1 MTRKDM
7 ERLLTRYG
15 DAIDGFCCH
24 LAGSRD
30 AGEELYQDTMLK
42 VFELMDRIQIRD
54 DEEDELLSV
63 RNYCMGVAVRL
74 FRNRNR
80 REAMRAHLSVDDE
93 ENGLGYVISDG
104 PDPEELY
111 EKKQEV
117 LSIRAAIR
125 SLPEKHREVVYLFY
139 YAEQSIQEIAET
151 LHIPQGTVKS
161 RLNHAKK
168 ALGRLLK
175 EEFIW

>member
-1 MTRKDM
+1 
-7 ERLLTRYG
+7 
-15 DAIDGFCCH
+15 
-24 LAGSRD
+24 
-30 AGEELYQDTMLK
+30 
-42 VFELMDRIQIRD
+42 
-54 DEEDELLSV
+54 
-63 RNYCMGVAVRL
+63 
-74 FRNRNR
+74 
-80 REAMRAHLSVDDE
+80 MRAHLSVDDE